1 MNETSITYFIQPA
14 LLCALW
20 AAGLVL
26 ALFRIKQA
34 PKTSLLFIA
43 ALIVFSLG
51 AFANAYLVYSAL
63 NENIYQ
69 LLGRTAALLNLY
81 LRYVSPISKVIGWL
95 LLLAAFFPFNRGAP
109 KIDSSDNNPSA
120 PGKWEFSIKFT
131 RKEGH

>member
-14 LLCALW
+14 LLCVLW
-20 AAGLVL
+20 AVGLVL

-34 PKTSLLFIA
+34 PRTSLLFVA

-51 AFANAYLVYSAL
+51 AFANAYLAYSAL

-81 LRYVSPISKVIGWL
+81 LRYVNPISKVIGWL
-95 LLLAAFFPFNRGAP
+95 LLLAAFFPFNRQAP
-109 KIDSSDNNPSA
+109 KMDSSDNNPPA